1 MLNLLGLCV
10 KLRAET
16 GRGQGK
22 IMIAKIWD
30 IIKKYWGIVPGTLMT
45 AMGVSLFLL
54 PNKII
59 TGGVSGISTLLY
71 HALGVAPGLSSALI
85 NIALL
90 IAGIKILGKE
100 FVIKT
105 LVGSMLLSVFIQFT
119 SYLPP
124 ATSNVL
130 LAAIFGALLY
140 GAGIAITFVSGAS
153 TGGTDI
159 VGRIAQHFMPHLSIG
174 SLLMAIDGAIIVAS
188 LCIFRDFD
196 LLMFSVVALVVS
208 TYSVDYIIQYLN
220 ISKLV
225 FVISD
230 KGNEISQKLVS
241 TSPRGVTKIDVW
253 GEYTNEKKVMLLCAL
268 KNKELPS
275 FKRKVREIDPD
286 AFIILAEAQHID
298 GKGFLLYK

>member
-1 MLNLLGLCV
+1 MF
-10 KLRAET
+10 
-16 GRGQGK
+16 
-22 IMIAKIWD
+22 AKIWD

-59 TGGVSGISTLLY
+59 TGGVSGVSTLLY
-71 HALGVAPGLSSALI
+71 HTLGVEPGLSSAVI
-85 NIALL
+85 NIILL
-90 IAGIKILGKE
+90 IVGIKILGKD

-105 LVGSMLLSVFIQFT
+105 LIGSMLLSVFIQLT

-124 ATSNVL
+124 ATSNIL
-130 LAAIFGALLY
+130 LATIFGAAFY
-140 GAGIAITFVSGAS
+140 GAGIAITFASGAS

-159 VGRIAQHFMPHLSIG
+159 IGRIAQHFMPHLSIG
-174 SLLMAIDGAIIVAS
+174 SLLLAIDGAIIVAS
-188 LCIFRDFD
+188 LYIFRDFD

-208 TYSVDYIIQYLN
+208 TYSIDYIIQYLN

-225 FVISD
+225 FVISER
-230 KGNEISQKLVS
+230 GSEISQKLVA

-268 KNKELPS
+268 KNKEVPA
-275 FKRKVREIDPD
+275 FKRKVREIDPG
-286 AFIILAEAQHID
+286 AFIILAEAQHVD

>member
-1 MLNLLGLCV
+1 MF
-10 KLRAET
+10 
-16 GRGQGK
+16 
-22 IMIAKIWD
+22 AKIWD

-45 AMGVSLFLL
+45 AAGVSLFLL

-59 TGGVSGISTLLY
+59 TGGVSGVSTLLY
-71 HALGVAPGLSSALI
+71 HTLGVEPGLSSALI
-85 NIALL
+85 NIILL
-90 IAGIKILGKE
+90 IVGIKILGKY

-105 LVGSMLLSVFIQFT
+105 LIGSGLLSLFIQLT

-124 ATSNVL
+124 ATSNIL
-130 LAAIFGALLY
+130 LATIFGAVFY
-140 GAGIAITFVSGAS
+140 GGGIAITFASGAS

-174 SLLMAIDGAIIVAS
+174 SLLLAIDGVIILAS
-188 LCIFRDFD
+188 LYIFRDFD
-196 LLMFSVVALVVS
+196 LLLFSVIALVVS

-230 KGNEISQKLVS
+230 KGNEISHKLVE

-253 GEYTNEKKVMLLCAL
+253 GEYSNEKKVMLLCAL
-268 KNKELPS
+268 KNKELPA
-275 FKRKVREIDPD
+275 FKRKVREIDQD

-298 GKGFLLYK
+298 GKGFLLYR

>member
-1 MLNLLGLCV
+1 
-10 KLRAET
+10 
-16 GRGQGK
+16 
-22 IMIAKIWD
+22 MIAKIWD
-30 IIKKYWGIVPGTLMT
+30 IIKKHWGIVPGTLMT